1 MANNIEDTITILS
14 NQILNLLDI
23 IDDMSNY
30 TKTEQTLE
38 IRQNLFNTIDDMNR
52 NMNRNMNKNIFYER

>member
-1 MANNIEDTITILS
+1 MINMTYNVEDTITILY

-52 NMNRNMNKNIFYER
+52 NMNKNIFYKR

>member
-1 MANNIEDTITILS
+1 MTYNIEDTITILY

-52 NMNRNMNKNIFYER
+52 NMNKNIFYKR

>member
-1 MANNIEDTITILS
+1 MINNIEDTITILS

-30 TKTEQTLE
+30 TKTEQTQE
-38 IRQNLFNTIDDMNR
+38 IRQILFNTIDDMNR
-52 NMNRNMNKNIFYER
+52 NMNKNIFYKR

>member
-1 MANNIEDTITILS
+1 MIYSIEDTITILY

-52 NMNRNMNKNIFYER
+52 NMNKNIFYKR

>member
-1 MANNIEDTITILS
+1 MTYSIEDTITILS

-30 TKTEQTLE
+30 TKTEQTQE
-38 IRQNLFNTIDDMNR
+38 IRQILFNTIDDMNR
-52 NMNRNMNKNIFYER
+52 NMNKNIFYER

>member
-1 MANNIEDTITILS
+1 MTYSVEDTITILS

-30 TKTEQTLE
+30 IKTEQTQE
-38 IRQNLFNTIDDMNR
+38 IRQILFNTIDDMNR
-52 NMNRNMNKNIFYER
+52 NMNRNIFYKR

>member
-1 MANNIEDTITILS
+1 MTNNIEDTITILS

-30 TKTEQTLE
+30 TKTEQIQE
-38 IRQNLFNTIDDMNR
+38 IRQILFNTIDDMNR
-52 NMNRNMNKNIFYER
+52 NIFYER

>member
-1 MANNIEDTITILS
+1 MINMTYSVEDTITILS

-52 NMNRNMNKNIFYER
+52 NMNKNKFYER

>member
-1 MANNIEDTITILS
+1 MTYSVEDTITILS

-30 TKTEQTLE
+30 TKTEQTQE
-38 IRQNLFNTIDDMNR
+38 IRQILFNTIDDMNR
-52 NMNRNMNKNIFYER
+52 NMNKNIFYER

>member
-1 MANNIEDTITILS
+1 MIYNVEDTITILY

-52 NMNRNMNKNIFYER
+52 NMNKNIFYKR

>member
-1 MANNIEDTITILS
+1 MTYNIEDTITILS

-23 IDDMSNY
+23 IDDLSNY

-52 NMNRNMNKNIFYER
+52 NMNKNIFYER

>member
-1 MANNIEDTITILS
+1 MTYNIEDTITILY

-30 TKTEQTLE
+30 TKTEQTGNQAKL
-38 IRQNLFNTIDDMNR
+38 I
-52 NMNRNMNKNIFYER
+52 

>member
-1 MANNIEDTITILS
+1 MTYNIEDTITILY

-52 NMNRNMNKNIFYER
+52 NMNKNIFYER

>member
-1 MANNIEDTITILS
+1 MTYNVEDTITILY

-52 NMNRNMNKNIFYER
+52 NMNKNIIYER

>member
-1 MANNIEDTITILS
+1 MTYSVEDTITILS

-52 NMNRNMNKNIFYER
+52 NMNKNIFYER

>member
-1 MANNIEDTITILS
+1 MTYSVEDTITILY

-52 NMNRNMNKNIFYER
+52 NMNKNIFYER

>member
-1 MANNIEDTITILS
+1 MTYSVEDTITIFY

-52 NMNRNMNKNIFYER
+52 NMNKNIFYKR

>member
-1 MANNIEDTITILS
+1 MINMTYSVEDTITILS

-52 NMNRNMNKNIFYER
+52 NMNKNIFYER

>member
-1 MANNIEDTITILS
+1 MINMTYSVEDTITILS

-52 NMNRNMNKNIFYER
+52 NMNKNIVYER

>member
-1 MANNIEDTITILS
+1 MTYSVEDTITILS

-30 TKTEQTLE
+30 TKTEQIL
-38 IRQNLFNTIDDMNR
+38 
-52 NMNRNMNKNIFYER
+52 

>member
-1 MANNIEDTITILS
+1 MTYSVEDTITILY

-52 NMNRNMNKNIFYER
+52 NMNKNIVYER

>member
-1 MANNIEDTITILS
+1 MINMTYSVEDTITILY

-52 NMNRNMNKNIFYER
+52 NMNKNIFYKR

>member
-1 MANNIEDTITILS
+1 MTYSVEDTITILY

-52 NMNRNMNKNIFYER
+52 NMNKNIFYKR

>member
-1 MANNIEDTITILS
+1 MTYSVEDTITTLS

-30 TKTEQTLE
+30 TKTEQTQE
-38 IRQNLFNTIDDMNR
+38 IRQILFNTIDDMNR
-52 NMNRNMNKNIFYER
+52 NMNKNIFYKR

>member
-1 MANNIEDTITILS
+1 MTYNVEDTITILY

-23 IDDMSNY
+23 IDDLSNY

-52 NMNRNMNKNIFYER
+52 NIFYER

>member
-1 MANNIEDTITILS
+1 MTYSVEDTITILS

-52 NMNRNMNKNIFYER
+52 NMNKNIVYER

>member
-1 MANNIEDTITILS
+1 MTNNIEDTITILS

-30 TKTEQTLE
+30 TKTEQTQE
-38 IRQNLFNTIDDMNR
+38 IRQILFNTIDDMNR
-52 NMNRNMNKNIFYER
+52 NMNKNIFYER

>member
-1 MANNIEDTITILS
+1 MTNNIEDTITILS

-30 TKTEQTLE
+30 TKTEQTQE
-38 IRQNLFNTIDDMNR
+38 IRQILFNTIDDMNR
-52 NMNRNMNKNIFYER
+52 NMNRNIFYER

>member
-1 MANNIEDTITILS
+1 MTYNIEDTITILY

-30 TKTEQTLE
+30 TKTEQTQE
-38 IRQNLFNTIDDMNR
+38 IRQILFNTIDDMNR
-52 NMNRNMNKNIFYER
+52 NMNKNIFYER

>member
-1 MANNIEDTITILS
+1 MTYNVEDTITILY

-52 NMNRNMNKNIFYER
+52 NMNKNIVYER

>member
-30 TKTEQTLE
+30 TKTEQTQE
-38 IRQNLFNTIDDMNR
+38 IRQILFNTIDDMNR
-52 NMNRNMNKNIFYER
+52 NMNRNIFYER

>member
-1 MANNIEDTITILS
+1 MTYNVEDTITILY

-52 NMNRNMNKNIFYER
+52 NMNKNIFYKR

>member
-1 MANNIEDTITILS
+1 MTYSVEDTITILS

-52 NMNRNMNKNIFYER
+52 NMNKNIFYKR

>member
-1 MANNIEDTITILS
+1 MTYNVEDTITILY

-30 TKTEQTLE
+30 TKTEQILE

-52 NMNRNMNKNIFYER
+52 NMNKNIVYER

>member
-1 MANNIEDTITILS
+1 MINMTYSVEDTITILS

-38 IRQNLFNTIDDMNR
+38 IRQNLFNTIDDMNK
-52 NMNRNMNKNIFYER
+52 NMNKNIFYER

>member
-1 MANNIEDTITILS
+1 MTYNVEDTITILY

-52 NMNRNMNKNIFYER
+52 NMNKNIFYER

>member
-1 MANNIEDTITILS
+1 MTYSVEDTITILS

-30 TKTEQTLE
+30 TKTEQTQE
-38 IRQNLFNTIDDMNR
+38 IRQILFNTIDDMNR
-52 NMNRNMNKNIFYER
+52 NMNRNIFYKR